1 MKNKIKSLTETRMA
15 YQGSCAGK
23 YEQQD
28 TRAKHKHITSN
39 KQSPSDW

>member
-1 MKNKIKSLTETRMA
+1 MA

-28 TRAKHKHITSN
+28 TQAKHKHITSN